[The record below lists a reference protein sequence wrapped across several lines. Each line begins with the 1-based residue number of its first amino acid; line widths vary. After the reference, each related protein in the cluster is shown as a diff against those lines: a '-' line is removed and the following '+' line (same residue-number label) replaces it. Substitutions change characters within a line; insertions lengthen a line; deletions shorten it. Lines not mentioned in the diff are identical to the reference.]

1 MIQHRI
7 TRRQLLGGLGGAVL
21 LSRLGRLNALAQNAP
36 PDYKALVCIFLSGG
50 NDGHNTLVPLTQS
63 EFNTYKAVRGTMAL
77 PDNNGPLLQVSTPNG
92 TPYGLNP
99 GLAAIHPL
107 WAQGKLAFLANTG
120 MLVKPTTRQQ
130 FLSKSVPLPTN
141 LFSHSDQIQQMQ
153 SGMPSTSGAT
163 GWGAR
168 AADSIQ
174 ALNGA
179 SSFPATV
186 SINGPALFCTGN
198 IIQSASLLPGFNLD
212 MAGLQLWPQSAA
224 DARKLGIQ
232 QVLQFDSGLALVQ
245 AANKAR
251 TDAISLNSML
261 TGNTAT
267 LTTPFPGTS
276 IGNQLEQVAKIIK
289 LRSSTGMNRQVFFC
303 SIGGFDTHGS
313 QSWQQWDLLSQVS
326 EALAAFYNA
335 TMEMGIPDR
344 VTSFTLSDFGRTLE
358 PNGIG
363 TDHGWG
369 NHHMIL
375 GGAVHG
381 GNVFGSFPSLA
392 LGGPDDSGTRGALI
406 PSTSVDQYGATLA
419 SWFGVPAA
427 QLPSVFPNLGNFAT
441 SDLGFMS

>member
-1 MIQHRI
+1 MTQHRI
-7 TRRQLLGGLGGAVL
+7 TRRQLLGGIGGTL
-21 LSRLGRLNALAQNAP
+21 FLSRLGRLNALAQSAP

-63 EFNTYKAVRGTMAL
+63 QYNAYKAVRGTMAL

-99 GLAAIHPL
+99 GLSAIHPL
-107 WAQGKLAFLANTG
+107 WAAGKLAFIANTG
-120 MLVKPTTRQQ
+120 MLVSPTTRQQ
-130 FLSKSVPLPTN
+130 FLNKSVPLPTN

-153 SGMPSTSGAT
+153 SGVASTSGST

-168 AADSIQ
+168 AADMVQ

-179 SSFPATV
+179 STFPASV

-198 IIQSASLLPGFNLD
+198 IVQSASLLPGFNLD
-212 MAGLQLWPQSAA
+212 MAGLQLWPQAAA
-224 DARKLGIQ
+224 DARKLGAQ

-251 TDAISLNSML
+251 QDAVSLNAML
-261 TGNTAT
+261 SGTSATIGTA
-267 LTTPFPGTS
+267 FPGTS
-276 IGNQLEQVAKIIK
+276 LGAQLLQVAKIIK

-303 SIGGFDTHGS
+303 SLGGFDTHGS
-313 QSWQQWDLLSQVS
+313 QSWQHWDLLSQVS
-326 EALAAFYNA
+326 EALMAFYNA
-335 TMEMGIPDR
+335 TVEMGIADR
-344 VTSFTLSDFGRTLE
+344 VTAFSLSDFGRTLE
-358 PNGIG
+358 PNGVG

-369 NHHMIL
+369 NHHFML
-375 GGAVHG
+375 GGAVKG
-381 GNVFGSFPSLA
+381 GTVYGTFPTLA
-392 LGGPDDSGTRGALI
+392 LGGPDDSGSRGALI
-406 PSTSVDQYGATLA
+406 PTTSIDQYGATLA

-441 SDLGFMS
+441 ADLGFLS

>member
-1 MIQHRI
+1 
-7 TRRQLLGGLGGAVL
+7 
-21 LSRLGRLNALAQNAP
+21 
-36 PDYKALVCIFLSGG
+36 
-50 NDGHNTLVPLTQS
+50 
-63 EFNTYKAVRGTMAL
+63 
-77 PDNNGPLLQVSTPNG
+77 
-92 TPYGLNP
+92 
-99 GLAAIHPL
+99 
-107 WAQGKLAFLANTG
+107 
-120 MLVKPTTRQQ
+120 
-130 FLSKSVPLPTN
+130 
-141 LFSHSDQIQQMQ
+141 
-153 SGMPSTSGAT
+153 
-163 GWGAR
+163 
-168 AADSIQ
+168 
-174 ALNGA
+174 LNGA